1 MGMTKFQWILIGVFS
16 VFLVG
21 GVIIFSTYRGSS
33 KNAVTVTIWGTI
45 PTEGFNSIIQKTSLY
60 QSKEFNVQYVEKSGD
75 SFDTDFIES
84 LASSVGPDIF
94 MLPSEKILKHR
105 NKVFPIPYNVFTERQ
120 FKDSFIEGSEIYMA
134 PEGVLAL
141 PISVDPLVMYWNRS
155 IFTDAKI
162 TEPPKYWDEFY
173 NLAGSITQKDGSL
186 NILKSAVAFG
196 EFANISHAKEIII
209 NLITQADKSGT
220 LVVGWDKNSDK
231 VQNVFGDSLNNPT
244 VPAEAAVNFYTEFGN
259 PSKPSYSWNR
269 SLPNSTNYF
278 LSGNLGLY
286 FGFASEIGNLQLKN
300 PNLNFDVASVPVS
313 REGGTN
319 ASFARFNAFA
329 ITKSSKNPS
338 AAFSVIFTLSGTDG
352 SASFSKYLKLPSAR
366 RNLLSQKPADAYQS
380 IFYDSAIRAKAWL
393 DPSPTETDAI
403 FKSMIESITSGR
415 ARTGEAVA
423 KVKREL
429 SSLLSQ

>member
-1 MGMTKFQWILIGVFS
+1 MTKFQWILIGVFS

-45 PTEGFNSIIQKTSLY
+45 STEGFNNIIQKTSLY
-60 QSKEFNVQYVEKSGD
+60 QSKEFNIQYVEKSGD

-105 NKVFPIPYNVFTERQ
+105 NKAFPIPYNVFTERQ

-155 IFTDAKI
+155 MFTDAKI

-173 NLAGSITQKDGSL
+173 NLANLISKKDGAL
-186 NILKSAVAFG
+186 NILQSAVSFG

-278 LSGNLGLY
+278 LSGDLGLY

-300 PNLNFDVASVPVS
+300 PNLNFDVVSVPVS

-338 AAFSVIFTLSGTDG
+338 AAF
-352 SASFSKYLKLPSAR
+352 
-366 RNLLSQKPADAYQS
+366 
-380 IFYDSAIRAKAWL
+380 
-393 DPSPTETDAI
+393 
-403 FKSMIESITSGR
+403 
-415 ARTGEAVA
+415 
-423 KVKREL
+423 
-429 SSLLSQ
+429 